1 MTRLKL
7 VRFIKNATR
16 PTRLYFRL
24 HNRWTRPFYG
34 KYFGLSSLDQKI
46 EEYIPYKNGYFVE
59 LGANDGIS
67 QSNTKYFELFK
78 SWKGVLVE
86 AYGPNYQKCLR
97 NRKKTTKSFHAACV
111 SSDFRGKKVQLMYS
125 NLMTISLDG
134 DNQIQDPKAHAF
146 EGRKFL
152 EPSEKVHLFEAPART
167 LEVILDEALAPSE
180 MDLLSLDVEG
190 SEIEVLKGLNHSRYK
205 FHFICVET
213 RDENS
218 MKDYLSPFGYQLVE
232 KLTEHDLLFQ
242 RF

>member
-1 MTRLKL
+1 MTRG
-7 VRFIKNATR
+7 RPIEFIINITR
-16 PTRLYFRL
+16 PIRLYFRL
-24 HNRWTRPFYG
+24 HNRWTRSFYG

-46 EEYIPYKNGYFVE
+46 EGYLPHKNGYFVE
-59 LGANDGIS
+59 LGANDGIT

-78 SWKGVLVE
+78 SWTGVLVE
-86 AYGPNYQKCLR
+86 AYEPNFQKCVR

-111 SSDFRGKKVQLMYS
+111 SSKFSSKKVALMYS
-125 NLMTISLDG
+125 NLMTISLEG
-134 DNQIQDPKAHAF
+134 DNQIEDPKAHAL

-152 EPSEKVHLFEAPART
+152 ETSEQVHVFEAPART
-167 LEVILDEALAPSE
+167 LESILNEALAPSE

-213 RDENS
+213 RNEKL
-218 MKDYLSPFGYQLVE
+218 MKNYLSTFGYQLVE
-232 KLTEHDLLFQ
+232 KLTEHDLLFR

>member
-1 MTRLKL
+1 MTRG
-7 VRFIKNATR
+7 RFSGFIKNITR
-16 PTRLYFRL
+16 PARLYFRL

-34 KYFGLSSLDQKI
+34 KYFGLSSLDKKI
-46 EEYIPYKNGYFVE
+46 EGYLPHKNGYFVE
-59 LGANDGIS
+59 LGANDGIT

-78 SWKGVLVE
+78 SWKGVLIE
-86 AYGPNYQKCLR
+86 AYGPNFQKCVR

-111 SSDFRGKKVQLMYS
+111 SSEFSSKKVKLLYS

-134 DNQIQDPKAHAF
+134 DNQIEDPRAHAL
-146 EGRKFL
+146 EGREFL
-152 EPSEKVHLFEAPART
+152 ESSEQVHLFEAPART
-167 LEVILDEALAPSE
+167 LESILDEALAPSE

-213 RDENS
+213 RNEKA
-218 MKDYLSPFGYQLVE
+218 MKNYLSPFGYQLVE
-232 KLTEHDLLFQ
+232 KLTEHDLLFR